1 MNVIFYSKPFFMDCD
16 LPFIEQL
23 RAKGIK
29 VKYLLEIT
37 PHSKKSTFLNIETL
51 YPKAGIFKPDIYKKE
66 LSTIERILDWE
77 NTFII
82 NRVSSKV
89 FAISNIIVSIKLLF
103 FLLKQQ
109 FEILHSTVFFDFGEW
124 IIYYFRKKTLL
135 TVHDPFLH
143 TGELAKRKSL
153 NRWLGMKLIK
163 SFLILNKAQKQQFM
177 AMHKLKSSQVYSSKL
192 GVYTS
197 LRLYLKETNKRPSK
211 EYILFFGRISPYKGI
226 ELLLKAML
234 KVHELYPHINLIVAG
249 SGKFDFDIGKY
260 AALNY
265 VEIRNRFIPTE
276 ELAELIDASKFVVCP
291 YTDATQSGVIMSCY
305 AFNKPVIASDVGG
318 LSEMVKHRETGLLVT
333 PSDVNKLTQAI
344 IELLSNDN
352 LLNEFSRNIKSQY
365 ENGLDSW
372 SVISSE
378 IISAYKKMANKCL
391 NTNFNSI

>member
-124 IIYYFRKKTLL
+124 II
-135 TVHDPFLH
+135 
-143 TGELAKRKSL
+143 
-153 NRWLGMKLIK
+153 
-163 SFLILNKAQKQQFM
+163 
-177 AMHKLKSSQVYSSKL
+177 
-192 GVYTS
+192 
-197 LRLYLKETNKRPSK
+197 
-211 EYILFFGRISPYKGI
+211 
-226 ELLLKAML
+226 
-234 KVHELYPHINLIVAG
+234 
-249 SGKFDFDIGKY
+249 
-260 AALNY
+260 
-265 VEIRNRFIPTE
+265 
-276 ELAELIDASKFVVCP
+276 
-291 YTDATQSGVIMSCY
+291 
-305 AFNKPVIASDVGG
+305 
-318 LSEMVKHRETGLLVT
+318 
-333 PSDVNKLTQAI
+333 
-344 IELLSNDN
+344 
-352 LLNEFSRNIKSQY
+352 
-365 ENGLDSW
+365 
-372 SVISSE
+372 
-378 IISAYKKMANKCL
+378 
-391 NTNFNSI
+391 